1 MHHFIPFPFYT
12 LLPPFYTLLPF
23 FYTPFFTHPFILL
36 FAILLPKMLGEPG
49 LKEATG
55 LAILNANYMAKRCE
69 EVGYNTHTLT
79 HTL

>member
-1 MHHFIPFPFYT
+1 
-12 LLPPFYTLLPF
+12 
-23 FYTPFFTHPFILL
+23 
-36 FAILLPKMLGEPG
+36 MLGEPG

-79 HTL
+79 HTLWHTLAPPLVGTPITWPNDVKR